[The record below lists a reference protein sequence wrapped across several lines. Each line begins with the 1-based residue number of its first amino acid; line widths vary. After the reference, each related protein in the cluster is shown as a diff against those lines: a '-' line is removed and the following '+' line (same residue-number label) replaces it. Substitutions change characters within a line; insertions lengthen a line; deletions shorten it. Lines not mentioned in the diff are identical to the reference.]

1 MMEQINVSNSGD
13 EIFKRNVTFRPT
25 SQSFFIIIDVLIT
38 IFIIYNKFDSSAFSA
53 FQLR

>member
-13 EIFKRNVTFRPT
+13 DIFKRNVIFRPT

-38 IFIIYNKFDSSAFSA
+38 IFIIYKFDSSAFSA